1 MLPYWY
7 FVVGWS
13 CWPSRRILV
22 VGAASSPAAA
32 AVVVA
37 AVLARYVQLLLLLR
51 FRRGN
56 PGERDTTGSITADG
70 VVVGV
75 VQIIVEDRQHGQ
87 HCGHAEINRAIVP
100 PGSDSSSQY
109 YGFLRRRP
117 LAGRN
122 SERVASSYGE
132 NDEDDED
139 DNGADEADADE
150 NARTL
155 HETMV
160 IVTGIINIVVWI

>member
-109 YGFLRRRP
+109 LLPSATASCRTTFTAGTVILRRSR
-117 LAGRN
+117 G
-122 SERVASSYGE
+122 
-132 NDEDDED
+132 
-139 DNGADEADADE
+139 
-150 NARTL
+150 
-155 HETMV
+155 
-160 IVTGIINIVVWI
+160 